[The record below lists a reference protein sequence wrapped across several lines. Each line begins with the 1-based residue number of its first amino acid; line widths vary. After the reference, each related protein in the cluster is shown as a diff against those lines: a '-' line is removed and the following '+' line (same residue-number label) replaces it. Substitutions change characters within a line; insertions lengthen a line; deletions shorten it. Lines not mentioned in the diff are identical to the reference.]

1 MATIDPVHRF
11 RFRRFSSRLLFLIAG
26 LLALVQGT
34 VYLIVA
40 RANERNA
47 RMHIRENLAVG
58 ARVFHDTVEQR
69 RDDMARSARLM
80 SSDYAIRQLLL
91 REPLDEATLHSILLS
106 YVNRV
111 RAPVIT
117 LFDPAGNLLANSS
130 ESLTDDQCD
139 PFRTLIERAL
149 NDDTQE
155 ASDFA
160 PIEGRL
166 HLLVAVPL
174 YAPYPEIAAWFG
186 LAFPIDDAF
195 ARKLK
200 ETTLLEVTFVG
211 GSESA
216 PGQVLATTLHPEL
229 ARTVA
234 TQFQPA
240 HPDESRLVKLAAEPY
255 VTAFQTLPLLEGG
268 SAHIALQRSLVAEL
282 APARA
287 LEKIM
292 LLVSLTALAVAILA
306 ALGVARGLSRPLQQL
321 TAQTRRVGGGDYTAR
336 LELPRADELGQLATA
351 FNEMTAGLAER
362 DRVRDLLDKNVS
374 PEVAAQLLRDGA
386 SLGGEER
393 EVTVLFADLRGF
405 TPLSEQLPPRELIG
419 LLNRYLDRMSA
430 EIETHGGVIDKF
442 IGDEI
447 MALFGAPL
455 AEPDAADR
463 AIRAALAMRR
473 ELVRL
478 NADLCREGQPPLA
491 FGVGINTA
499 RVVAGNIG
507 SHRRLNYSVIG
518 DGVNIASRLQTLTRE
533 PAYATDI
540 ILSDA
545 TLQAATR
552 SWATRA
558 LGKVKIKGR
567 IGELSIHTLLES
579 S

>member
-1 MATIDPVHRF
+1 MHRF

-47 RMHIRENLAVG
+47 RTHIRENLAVG

-106 YVNRV
+106 YVSRV

-117 LFDPAGNLLANSS
+117 LFDAYGELLANSS
-130 ESLTDDQCD
+130 ATLTDDQCE
-139 PFRTLIERAL
+139 PFRTLIDRAL
-149 NDDTQE
+149 DDDTQE

-160 PIEGRL
+160 RIEGRL
-166 HLLVAVPL
+166 HLLVVVPL
-174 YAPYPEIAAWFG
+174 YAPFPEIAAWFG

-200 ETTLLEVTFVG
+200 ETTLLEVTFIG
-211 GSESA
+211 GTA
-216 PGQVLATTLHPEL
+216 TTPGEVLATTLHPEL

-234 TQFQPA
+234 AQAQPA
-240 HPDESRLVKLAAEPY
+240 HPDESRLVRLAAEPY
-255 VTAFQTLPLLEGG
+255 VTAFQTLPLLEGS
-268 SAHIALQRSLVAEL
+268 SARIALQRSLDAEL

-287 LEKIM
+287 LERIM
-292 LLVSLTALAVAILA
+292 LLVSLTALAVAIFA
-306 ALGVARGLSRPLQQL
+306 ALGVARGLSHPLRQL
-321 TAQTRRVGGGDYTAR
+321 TAQTRRVGSGDYTAR

-405 TPLSEQLPPRELIG
+405 TPLSEKLPPRELIG

-430 EIETHGGVIDKF
+430 EIESNGGIIDKF

-463 AIRAALAMRR
+463 AIRAALAMEQALQQLNQEFRAEGR
-473 ELVRL
+473 PELAL
-478 NADLCREGQPPLA
+478 
-491 FGVGINTA
+491 GVGINTA

-518 DGVNIASRLQTLTRE
+518 DGVNVAARLQTLTRT
-533 PAYATDI
+533 ADYASN
-540 ILSDA
+540 ILVSAA
-545 TLQAATR
+545 TLTAARGAYITR
-552 SWATRA
+552 PLGQVA
-558 LGKVKIKGR
+558 LKGR
-567 IGELSIHTLLES
+567 REPVEIHAVSGLAKS
-579 S
+579 QD